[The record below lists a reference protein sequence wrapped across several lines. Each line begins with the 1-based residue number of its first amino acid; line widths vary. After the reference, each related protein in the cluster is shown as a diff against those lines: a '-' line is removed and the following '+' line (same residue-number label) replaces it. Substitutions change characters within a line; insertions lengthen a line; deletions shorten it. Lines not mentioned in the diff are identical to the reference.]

1 MFDIGGPELLVII
14 LGAIILFGPKKIP
27 EIMRSVGKGVS
38 KIRAAQT
45 QFKQQMNDIQSDLD
59 PDAPDSN
66 DSEFKVVN
74 PNKLKKEH
82 FEKNREHTEKDLK
95 DDKEK
100 DKNNEEEIDKE
111 KNIDAENEE
120 SEKSKDPY
128 NLDEPE
134 KDDEKKEDKEKP
146 ENKDKSDDDKSN

>member
-38 KIRAAQT
+38 KIRAAQI
-45 QFKQQMNDIQSDLD
+45 QFKQQMNDIQSELD

-82 FEKNREHTEKDLK
+82 FEKNRE
-95 DDKEK
+95 
-100 DKNNEEEIDKE
+100 N
-111 KNIDAENEE
+111 AENERNGKE
-120 SEKSKDPY
+120 ETDKEENPYFEKEENERIKDLY
-128 NLDEPE
+128 NLDVPE
-134 KDDEKKEDKEKP
+134 KDDEKTEDKEKSQN
-146 ENKDKSDDDKSN
+146 EEKSADDKSNST